1 MVLDAQPCGSDLA
14 AERPRLRWK
23 SPSAPRLGF
32 LIVDD
37 PGSIVSE
44 QVIPS
49 TACALEYRRVPV
61 SGGRTMHVTIFG
73 PQTGMT
79 TVALHGLGGST
90 EQNLPAL
97 TVAAQRY
104 GLRVY
109 AIDLPNHGRS
119 STVRSFEFHVR
130 HFSELIF
137 ETIMELDIRTTFIF
151 GHSFGGQLA
160 ALVAERLPADQ
171 QLILINPALG
181 APWDRKLH
189 RCWRRPWL
197 FLKLVEEL
205 GYNDENVARGELYH
219 AGLLLRSIRDMFRD
233 RELRPY
239 RRLQATLAL
248 LLNLDTASILDRLMT
263 RGVRPVIVQGLLD
276 QSTPALSGVH
286 FVDGFHSWM
295 QETTGPQALLAALDL
310 VLPETGLTGTAR
322 PSSVLPGRTTQAW
335 RVGPGIGQSQ

>member
-1 MVLDAQPCGSDLA
+1 
-14 AERPRLRWK
+14 
-23 SPSAPRLGF
+23 
-32 LIVDD
+32 
-37 PGSIVSE
+37 
-44 QVIPS
+44 
-49 TACALEYRRVPV
+49 
-61 SGGRTMHVTIFG
+61 MHVTVFG
-73 PQTGMT
+73 PPAGTT

-119 STVRSFEFHVR
+119 GTVGPLEFHVR
-130 HFSELIF
+130 HFSDLVL
-137 ETIMELDIRTTFIF
+137 ETIVALDIQPPLIF

-160 ALVAERLPADQ
+160 ALVVEHLPDDQ
-171 QLILINPALG
+171 RQLILINPALG
-181 APWDRKLH
+181 VLWDRKLR

-197 FLKLVEEL
+197 FLRLVEEL
-205 GYNDENVARGELYH
+205 GYNDDNVARGELYH
-219 AGLLLRSIRDMFRD
+219 AGLLLRSIGDMFRD

-248 LLNLDTASILDRLMT
+248 LLNLDTASILDRLT
-263 RGVRPVIVQGLLD
+263 VRGVQPVIVQGLLD

-295 QETTGPQALLAALDL
+295 QEATGPQALLAALDL
-310 VLPETGLTGTAR
+310 VFPDQSP
-322 PSSVLPGRTTQAW
+322 PSSPGHVGSV
-335 RVGPGIGQSQ
+335 RVSG